1 MTHQIPSAQKNP
13 RFTGIK
19 TFFRLPYRML
29 EEAQKEGYDV
39 ALFGVPFDGGTSYR
53 PGTRFAPTKIREL
66 SSLGRGYHPHYAVN
80 FMEKIKLLDVGDSEV
95 VPVDIIQSHKS
106 IQAFTKEVLEGK
118 RTQGSEAR
126 VGAETGARVGVETGA
141 EAKTWSWS
149 WEKTGAEATRV
160 EVGTRAEA
168 KTEVGARVGVEAGK
182 GTCRFVAVGG
192 DHSITLPL
200 LRALHA
206 KYNEKLALIHF
217 DAHFDTYPM
226 AWGNEYHHGSFL
238 RHAIQEGLVEP
249 TACLQIGIRGP
260 FNAQEDE
267 LFVKEHGVLSFTTE
281 DVKRKQLSGFS
292 EVLQSFVKKIKSRPV
307 HLTFDIDVL
316 DPAYAPG
323 TGTPVMGGLTSYEVQ
338 SLLREIKKA
347 LPSRQVVSADLV
359 EVSPPYDPSEITAVN
374 AVGILFEILHLFV

>member
-126 VGAETGARVGVETGA
+126 VGAKAGAGVG
-141 EAKTWSWS
+141 
-149 WEKTGAEATRV
+149 
-160 EVGTRAEA
+160 
-168 KTEVGARVGVEAGK
+168 AGK